1 MKKKG
6 KIILIVGDGM
16 KKKDKIT
23 LIFIAIFFILAA
35 IISVLQIVMD
45 HKIAGMQIGNLIAL
59 GLIGAAAVFIIIK
72 DKTDKGD

>member
-1 MKKKG
+1 
-6 KIILIVGDGM
+6 M

-23 LIFIAIFFILAA
+23 LIVIAIFFILAA

-59 GLIGAAAVFIIIK
+59 GLIGAAAVFVIIK